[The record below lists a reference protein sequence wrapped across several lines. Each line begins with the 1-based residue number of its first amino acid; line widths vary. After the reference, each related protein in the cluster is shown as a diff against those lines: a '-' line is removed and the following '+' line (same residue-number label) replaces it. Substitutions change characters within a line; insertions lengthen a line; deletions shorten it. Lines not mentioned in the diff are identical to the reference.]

1 MVNENYAK
9 AYKEVLKILEN
20 VRTQDVSKIPKEMIE
35 MFKENQDNY
44 YEFKIDMN
52 KSFDEQKLMK
62 ETKAIL
68 ANIFRDYWATEYQK
82 EKILQKERYDIKKEE
97 RELRNKCNPDNL
109 FKNKGIKANDEKPKN
124 KFPIK
129 VENQKFYTKLIAI
142 MKKVFKC

>member
-82 EKILQKERYDIKKEE
+82 EKFYRKKDMILKKKKE
-97 RELRNKCNPDNL
+97 N
-109 FKNKGIKANDEKPKN
+109 
-124 KFPIK
+124 
-129 VENQKFYTKLIAI
+129 
-142 MKKVFKC
+142 